1 MPCFLVSNVVYWL
14 EKFHIDGLRVDAV
27 SSMLYLDY
35 GRTQY
40 KPNRFGGRE
49 NLEAMELLRAV
60 NRAAFSVRPN
70 ALMVAE
76 ESTSFPMITKPD
88 FDGGLGFL
96 FKWNMGWMNDTLQ
109 YMQSDPIYRKYKHN
123 NLTFSMTYAFSENFI
138 LPLSHDEV
146 VHGKASLINKMPGE
160 YDQKFNNLRAMY
172 AYMMAHPGK
181 KLSFMGNEFAQFI
194 EWRYAEQLD
203 WLLLDYDRHRQM
215 QDFVRDLNHFYL
227 SHAQFWQNEQ
237 DWSGFQWIQPDAGDD
252 NLLAFRRID
261 RRNREVLVICNFC
274 PVERLHYRLGVPR
287 RGVYKPIFCSDSLPY
302 GGAGRAIR
310 PAVSERVSFRDYK
323 LSACFDVPPMSTT
336 FYVRENLSKRTAQ
349 SKKAAQETNA

>member
-1 MPCFLVSNVVYWL
+1 MLP
-14 EKFHIDGLRVDAV
+14 GLQRRVLAGEI
-27 SSMLYLDY
+27 SHY
-35 GRTQY
+35 GRTSY

-49 NLEAMELLRAV
+49 NLEAMELLRSV
-60 NRAAFSVRPN
+60 NRAAFRTRPN
-70 ALMVAE
+70 SLMVAE
-76 ESTSFPMITKPD
+76 ESTAFPMITKPD

-96 FKWNMGWMNDTLQ
+96 FKWNMGWMNDTIQ
-109 YMQSDPIYRKYKHN
+109 YMQTDPIYRKYKHN

-160 YDQKFNNLRAMY
+160 YDQKFSNLRAMY

-194 EWRYAEQLD
+194 EWRYDEQLD

-215 QDFVRDLNHFYL
+215 QSFVRDLNHFYL
-227 SHAQFWQNEQ
+227 SHPQFWQNEQ
-237 DWSGFQWIQPDAGDD
+237 DWNGFQWIQPDAGDD

-261 RRNREVLVICNFC
+261 RRNREVLVVCNFC
-274 PVERLHYRLGVPR
+274 PVERRHYRLGVPR
-287 RGVYKPIFCSDSLPY
+287 RGIYKPVLCSDDLKY
-302 GGAGRAIR
+302 GGTGAEIR

-323 LSACFDVPPMSTT
+323 LSACFDIPPMSAT
-336 FYVRENLSKRTAQ
+336 FYVRENPPKKSAQPKEETA
-349 SKKAAQETNA
+349 KPAD